1 MVSGRALRLSL
12 CSCPHLLSGESVEE
26 HQEKMEATETKIPYL
41 THLPQHTWSKEGGVL
56 LHRRVSEKE
65 AEEG

>member
-1 MVSGRALRLSL
+1 MFSGGALWLSL
-12 CSCPHLLSGESVEE
+12 CSRLRLLSGESVEE
-26 HQEKMEATETKIPYL
+26 HQEKVVTIETKIPYL
-41 THLPQHTWSKEGGVL
+41 THLPQHTRSKEGRVL